1 MFSRSVEKSYPFTN
15 RLKEFEFQASNSF
28 GESEDTPEAER
39 THGLATS
46 QGFWIVNGFNVGET
60 KACNTFAAKEDQ
72 VK

>member
-1 MFSRSVEKSYPFTN
+1 MN

-28 GESEDTPEAER
+28 GDSPDTPEAER

-46 QGFWIVNGFNVGET
+46 QGFWIVNGLNVGET
-60 KACNTFAAKEDQ
+60 KSCNTYAAKEDQ